1 MQRQEKIEL
10 LKSLIRIDSDDG
22 NELAVAEL
30 LATVLRAHGVEAH
43 LDPYGDHRANL
54 VAEIGHCQTDR
65 VLAFSGHMDT
75 VGQGDKPW
83 HHEPLGAEI
92 VGDLLYGRGAADMK
106 SGLAA
111 MVVALIELKEEG
123 RLPSGALRLLATA
136 GEELGTTGSH
146 RLERAGLV
154 EDVDALVVGEPTADH
169 VVFAH
174 SGSYSYRI
182 NAVMGLVHFINEET
196 RLFDD
201 VAADPVLGTLEHSV
215 TLFNGGRQVNVI
227 PDLAT
232 LEGNVRP
239 TAVFDNHQVDARLKT
254 LVDRINENTPFQLSL
269 EVLFS
274 LQPVVTPQTVPL
286 VKLALAAANANYPRG
301 ERKLKV
307 IHGAT
312 DASVFTLHRPA
323 LPVVILGADQWDCA
337 HQVDEF
343 TTISGYL
350 ATIETYKQLATEF
363 FKLSNGETLV
373 GDN

>member
-1 MQRQEKIEL
+1 M
-10 LKSLIRIDSDDG
+10 
-22 NELAVAEL
+22 
-30 LATVLRAHGVEAH
+30 EAH

-83 HHEPLGAEI
+83 HHELLGAEI
-92 VGDLLYGRGAADMK
+92 VGDRLYGRGATDMK

-111 MVVALIELKEEG
+111 MVVALIELKEED

-174 SGSYSYRI
+174 SGSYSYQITSKGQACHSSHPADGI

-215 TLFNGGRQVNVI
+215 TVINGGRQVNVI

-274 LQPVVTPQTVPL
+274 LQPVVTKEEHPL
-286 VKLALAAANANYPRG
+286 VQLGLAAANANYPWGKR
-301 ERKLKV
+301 RLKV

-312 DASVFTLHRPA
+312 DASVFTLHRPD

>member
-54 VAEIGHCQTDR
+54 VVEIGHCQTDR

-92 VGDLLYGRGAADMK
+92 VGDRLYGRGGAADMK
-106 SGLAA
+106 SGLAT

-154 EDVDALVVGEPTADH
+154 EDVDALVVGEPTTDH
-169 VVFAH
+169 VAFAH
-174 SGSYSYRI
+174 SGSYSYQITSKGQACHSSHPADGI

-201 VAADPVLGTLEHSV
+201 VATDPVLGTLEHSV
-215 TLFNGGRQVNVI
+215 TVINGRRQVNVI

-239 TAVFDNHQVDARLKT
+239 MAVFDNHQVDARLKT

-269 EVLFS
+269 EVLF
-274 LQPVVTPQTVPL
+274 
-286 VKLALAAANANYPRG
+286 
-301 ERKLKV
+301 
-307 IHGAT
+307 
-312 DASVFTLHRPA
+312 TLHRPD
-323 LPVVILGADQWDCA
+323 LPVVILGADQWDCT

-363 FKLSNGETLV
+363 FKLSNGETLA